1 MHLKTLF
8 ILLFLGNLSV
18 SWGQK
23 NIDPTPKDIEL
34 AKSIR
39 SKYNKQDVAILES
52 TETIHF
58 GFNKSSSNVTVD
70 LAVKEVLMNI
80 NHRADIYKYEFYDS
94 SSKIETFLLKYR
106 NDKTALFTVQDEFYK
121 DKDLF
126 YNDARVKHVQIDFP
140 VQGYTYNY
148 TMNKKFEDVK
158 YFTTLHFNDEFPVL
172 DKKIEINVPDWL
184 EIELKEMNFNGHK
197 IEKTQTKD
205 TKNKTTVYTY
215 HFKDIP
221 AVFKEENSP
230 GRTYLYPHILVLAK
244 SYDYNGKK
252 GTLFKTTAD
261 LYGWYKSLVDQM
273 KDDTEQLK
281 SKVNELTAK
290 ATSDEEKIKNIYYWV
305 QDNIRYIAFEDGIA
319 GFKPDDSHQV
329 FSKRYG
335 DCKGMANLIKQ
346 MLKIAGF
353 DARLTWI
360 GTKHIA
366 YNYSIPSLSVDNHMI
381 CTVFLKGKKIFLDGT
396 EKFSSIENYAE
407 RIQSK
412 EVMIEN
418 SKDFIIDKVP
428 TGYAEM
434 NKETFRAKLTIEK
447 DKLKGSC
454 NRSYNGESRSQF
466 LNIYNSFES
475 DKKAEALVNYLAK
488 RDKNNFVKD
497 VKTSDLKNRDA
508 KLTIDY
514 ALESSNRVSEFDDE
528 IYLNFEF
535 MNEYKSFTF
544 KDRETDYEFD
554 FKTLYDSEISITLPS
569 GYKIE
574 KLPENLNVKNED
586 FEIDIQFNLK
596 GKELIYKKVFTF
608 KNAILRKSN
617 QESWNNTQKKLNELY
632 NSSITLSKL

>member
-1 MHLKTLF
+1 
-8 ILLFLGNLSV
+8 
-18 SWGQK
+18 
-23 NIDPTPKDIEL
+23 
-34 AKSIR
+34 
-39 SKYNKQDVAILES
+39 
-52 TETIHF
+52 
-58 GFNKSSSNVTVD
+58 
-70 LAVKEVLMNI
+70 
-80 NHRADIYKYEFYDS
+80 
-94 SSKIETFLLKYR
+94 
-106 NDKTALFTVQDEFYK
+106 
-121 DKDLF
+121 
-126 YNDARVKHVQIDFP
+126 
-140 VQGYTYNY
+140 
-148 TMNKKFEDVK
+148 
-158 YFTTLHFNDEFPVL
+158 
-172 DKKIEINVPDWL
+172 
-184 EIELKEMNFNGHK
+184 
-197 IEKTQTKD
+197 
-205 TKNKTTVYTY
+205 
-215 HFKDIP
+215 
-221 AVFKEENSP
+221 
-230 GRTYLYPHILVLAK
+230 
-244 SYDYNGKK
+244 
-252 GTLFKTTAD
+252 
-261 LYGWYKSLVDQM
+261 M

-381 CTVFLKGKKIFLDGT
+381 CTVFLKNKKIFLDGT

-407 RIQSK
+407 RIQNK

-418 SKDFIIDKVP
+418 GKEFIIDKVP
-428 TGYAEM
+428 MGNAEM
-434 NKETFRAKLTIEK
+434 NKETFRAKLTLEK

-454 NRSYNGESRSQF
+454 NRSYNGESKSQF
-466 LNIYNSFES
+466 LNIYNSFET

-488 RDKNNFVKD
+488 RDKNNFVKE

-514 ALESSNRVSEFDDE
+514 ILESSNRVSEFDNE

-574 KLPENLNVKNED
+574 KLPENLSVKNED
-586 FEIDIQFNLK
+586 FEIDIQFTLK

-608 KNAILRKSN
+608 KNAILRKSQ
-617 QESWNNTQKKLNELY
+617 QESWNNTQKKINEIY

>member
-1 MHLKTLF
+1 
-8 ILLFLGNLSV
+8 
-18 SWGQK
+18 
-23 NIDPTPKDIEL
+23 
-34 AKSIR
+34 
-39 SKYNKQDVAILES
+39 
-52 TETIHF
+52 
-58 GFNKSSSNVTVD
+58 
-70 LAVKEVLMNI
+70 
-80 NHRADIYKYEFYDS
+80 
-94 SSKIETFLLKYR
+94 
-106 NDKTALFTVQDEFYK
+106 
-121 DKDLF
+121 
-126 YNDARVKHVQIDFP
+126 
-140 VQGYTYNY
+140 
-148 TMNKKFEDVK
+148 MNKKFEDIK

-205 TKNKTTVYTY
+205 AKNKTTVYTY

-230 GRTYLYPHILVLAK
+230 GRSYLYPHILVLAK
-244 SYDYNGKK
+244 SYDYNGRK

-381 CTVFLKGKKIFLDGT
+381 CTVFLKNKKIFLDGT

-407 RIQSK
+407 RIQNK

-418 SKDFIIDKVP
+418 GKEFIIDKVP
-428 TGYAEM
+428 MGNAEM
-434 NKETFRAKLTIEK
+434 NKETFRAKLTLEK

-454 NRSYNGESRSQF
+454 NRSYNGESKSQF
-466 LNIYNSFES
+466 LNIYNSFET

-488 RDKNNFVKD
+488 RDKNNFVKE

-514 ALESSNRVSEFDDE
+514 ILESSNRVSEFDNE

-574 KLPENLNVKNED
+574 KLPENLSVKNED
-586 FEIDIQFNLK
+586 FEIDIQFTLK

-608 KNAILRKSN
+608 KNAILRKSQ
-617 QESWNNTQKKLNELY
+617 QESWNNTQKKINEIY